1 MSHFLLR
8 NYHKLN
14 QDSLKTCQSQC
25 TISVQSVY
33 DMISTKILIFSQC
46 VIYFFCIYAQHHHI
60 AFKSDFVSNTAGALG
75 VSGASPMR
83 CTNSAA
89 RCTYSEAEY
98 REVHFRRK
106 EASFATTGTT
116 AQDHMLL
123 VFEQHSSEV
132 CPGS

>member
-1 MSHFLLR
+1 
-8 NYHKLN
+8 
-14 QDSLKTCQSQC
+14 
-25 TISVQSVY
+25 
-33 DMISTKILIFSQC
+33 MISIRRIKIIIFSQC